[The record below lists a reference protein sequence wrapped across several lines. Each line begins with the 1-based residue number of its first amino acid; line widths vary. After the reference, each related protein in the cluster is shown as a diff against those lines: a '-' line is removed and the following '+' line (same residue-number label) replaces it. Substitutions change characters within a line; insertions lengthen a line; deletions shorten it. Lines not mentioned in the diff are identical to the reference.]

1 MYSSAPLQ
9 TLQWQATIRHGPE
22 APYLEKRICCPDRST
37 GLHGTGYLV
46 LSEIVPVIKR
56 RPLYDI
62 DDLNFSGLELCL
74 QVARGWNVPAN
85 FGSVWNR
92 CDRPTWYSSVRGYTT
107 LRHFRLSRNMWKG
120 EKKRQ
125 RKTGEVKT
133 DAIYDGCFARS
144 RSCSADQFKE
154 KLDTIPARF
163 ISSQRNQSLYNTP
176 ISILYT

>member
-1 MYSSAPLQ
+1 MDAKSSSNFRTHAVRFDLTTRLSQRGTSTTMYSSAPLQ

-62 DDLNFSGLELCL
+62 DEYLNFSGLELCL
-74 QVARGWNVPAN
+74 QVARGWNDPAN

-107 LRHFRLSRNMWKG
+107 LRHFRLSSNM
-120 EKKRQ
+120 
-125 RKTGEVKT
+125 
-133 DAIYDGCFARS
+133 
-144 RSCSADQFKE
+144 
-154 KLDTIPARF
+154 
-163 ISSQRNQSLYNTP
+163 
-176 ISILYT
+176 